1 MIPSHNFLGQ
11 LKDLVRSLWV
21 QRRCVLIQQKELRLI
36 QGCHQKSQSLP
47 LSTREKP
54 YFAGQAVFQA
64 QAQGGQ
70 LRPEEIPLLA
80 GNTWAESTGFAPA
93 VGQRQVF
100 LNAHGGCG
108 SHHRVLEHPAQIF
121 GPFVLGKPR
130 NVHAIQADGSAIC
143 GKDPGNEVQ
152 GGGFSRAVATDY
164 RDKVSLFQGEVQA
177 VNGPLF
183 VDGAS
188 VENLVKSVEFKHGGH
203 PPFFPAGTALGLLR
217 KYRFFQ

>member
-1 MIPSHNFLGQ
+1 MVITDVGKNIRLCRTEKGMTMDDLGRAISKSPSTIADYEKGRVDIPVSSI
-11 LKDLVRSLWV
+11 LKIS
-21 QRRCVLIQQKELRLI
+21 
-36 QGCHQKSQSLP
+36 
-47 LSTREKP
+47 
-54 YFAGQAVFQA
+54 
-64 QAQGGQ
+64 
-70 LRPEEIPLLA
+70 EI
-80 GNTWAESTGFAPA
+80 
-93 VGQRQVF
+93 
-100 LNAHGGCG
+100 
-108 SHHRVLEHPAQIF
+108 LEVHPAQIF

-188 VENLVKSVEFKHGGH
+188 VENLVKTVEF
-203 PPFFPAGTALGLLR
+203 
-217 KYRFFQ
+217 